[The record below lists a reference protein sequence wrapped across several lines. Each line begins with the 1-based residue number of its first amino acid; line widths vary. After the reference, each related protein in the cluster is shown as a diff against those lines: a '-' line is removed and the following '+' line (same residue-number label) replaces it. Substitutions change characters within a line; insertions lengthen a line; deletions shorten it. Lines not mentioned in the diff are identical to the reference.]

1 MKSTRQPRK
10 APPAIQGAQEGTMPF
25 PFGIND
31 EYFNEPI
38 RFKDCEDHYELVFTG
53 EFEEVGEES
62 IEVTRL
68 MQDLKDGD
76 KSKELHIFINSIGGD
91 CELLSMILQQ
101 VLQYQHRV
109 TVCCGAA
116 MSAGFILWASGHERY
131 VSPYSELMYHTI
143 YSGYEG
149 KGVELSAYG
158 HHIERLT
165 EHLMTAVNMQELI
178 PEKDIQ
184 TGKSTEVWYLGED
197 FIHSRKAKD
206 YSEYL
211 LRQPPISVPVLLAG
225 GKFFVKS
232 VDGGYVQLVVDQSAH
247 YPYTE
252 LVRMMT
258 EEVLDDAKAS
268 GQESAV
274 AGQPEAQSQK
284 VPGVIA
290 EQSPL
295 PKQKNPRPRKKT
307 KQKSS

>member
-1 MKSTRQPRK
+1 MGTSDSQRRKS
-10 APPAIQGAQEGTMPF
+10 PPAIQEGQEGAMPF
-25 PFGIND
+25 PFGMND

-38 RFKDCEDHYELVFTG
+38 RFKDCDDHYELVFTG
-53 EFEEVGEES
+53 EFEEVGKES
-62 IEVTRL
+62 IEVTKL

-76 KSKELHIFINSIGGD
+76 KAKELHIFINSIGGD

-149 KGVELSAYG
+149 KGIELSAYG

-165 EHLMTAVNMQELI
+165 DRLMEAVNMQELI

-197 FIHSRKAKD
+197 FIQAGKAKD

-211 LRQPPISVPVLLAG
+211 QRQPPIAISVLLAG

-232 VDGGYVQLVVDQSAH
+232 VDGGYVQLVVDPTTH

-252 LVRMMT
+252 LVKMMT
-258 EEVLDDAKAS
+258 EEMLGEEPESSSSALATSATQGAEPPKMPPEVAPEPPAK
-268 GQESAV
+268 
-274 AGQPEAQSQK
+274 
-284 VPGVIA
+284 
-290 EQSPL
+290 
-295 PKQKNPRPRKKT
+295 PRKSGRK
-307 KQKSS
+307 KSK